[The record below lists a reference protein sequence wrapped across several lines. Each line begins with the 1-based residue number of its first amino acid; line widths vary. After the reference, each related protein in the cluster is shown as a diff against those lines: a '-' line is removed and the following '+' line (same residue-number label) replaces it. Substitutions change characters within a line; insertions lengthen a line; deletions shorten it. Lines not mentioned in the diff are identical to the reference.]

1 MAVKNAQHGF
11 FARNRW
17 LAWTAGIIAAIVLLA
32 AFMSMRDDQVPVRV
46 ATIERGTIRSVVSTN
61 GKVEPIDNF
70 EAHAPIGT
78 TVKRV
83 LVKEGDHVK
92 QGQLLVQ
99 LNDYE
104 ARNQAA
110 RAMAQ
115 VRAAEADESAV
126 QSGGTQEEVLT
137 LESELS
143 KARTDRDTARR
154 NLQALQKLQQTGAAS
169 AGEVKVAQDRLEA
182 ANADLTLLEQKKKDR
197 YSRPEVAR
205 VQAQGQEAQSAYS
218 AAQDVLKQLDI
229 RAPFDGEVYSIAVHE
244 GNYVNPGD
252 LILQEAD
259 LSKLLVRA
267 YVDEPDI
274 GRLSPGDPLEITW
287 DAIPGRVWQGK
298 LNAVPSTIKLHGT
311 RNVGETTSVIQ
322 NPDLKLLPNI
332 NVGVTIVTLEHE
344 DVLVAPREAV
354 RQSDSKYY
362 VYQVVGNQLQRRD
375 VGTAISNL
383 TQVEITNGVSAG
395 NVVALA
401 STNTKP
407 LKSGLEVKVVR

>member
-1 MAVKNAQHGF
+1 MALRNTQYGF

-17 LAWTAGIIAAIVLLA
+17 LVWTVGIIAAIVLLA
-32 AFMSMRDDQVPVRV
+32 AFMSMRNDQVPVRV

-92 QGQLLVQ
+92 KGELLVQ

-115 VRAAEADESAV
+115 VRAAEADQSAV

-137 LESELS
+137 LESELA
-143 KARTDRDTARR
+143 KARTERDAARR
-154 NLQALQKLQQTGAAS
+154 NLQALKKLQQTGAAS
-169 AGEVKVAQDRLEA
+169 PGEVKVAQDRLEA

-197 YSRPEVAR
+197 YSKPEVAR
-205 VQAQGQEAQSAYS
+205 VQAQGQEAQSAY
-218 AAQDVLKQLDI
+218 AAAEDVLKQLEI

-298 LNAVPSTIKLHGT
+298 LNAIPSTVKLRGT
-311 RNVGETTSVIQ
+311 RNVGETTSVI
-322 NPDLKLLPNI
+322 NNHDFKLLPNI
-332 NVGVTIVTLEHE
+332 NVGVTIVTSQHK

-354 RQSDSKYY
+354 RQSDSKSY
-362 VYQVVGNQLQRRD
+362 VYQVVDNQLQRRD

-395 NVVALA
+395 SMVALA

-407 LKSGLEVKVVR
+407 LKNGLEVKVVR